1 MPVVRG
7 QACFFDELFDTDTK
21 MTETATTAAA
31 TEAVSTLERRID
43 MTVVLADIE
52 KDVDQRLKQMS
63 RTVKMAG
70 FRPGK
75 VPMKMVA
82 QQYGSQA
89 RSEAIGAA
97 VEKTYGEKVREQNLR
112 VAGYPRIEPK
122 ADAAEGQ
129 LGFTAIFEVYP
140 EISLGDVSGEA
151 IEKPTLTVTEAE
163 VDKTLDVL
171 RKQRTTYSAAERA
184 SESGD
189 RLVIDF
195 IGRKN
200 GEEFQGGK
208 ADNYTVMVG
217 GGMMLPDFEAQL
229 VGVKAGDQKTFDVA
243 FPADYQAAELAGNT
257 VQFEMT
263 VKSVEAPQ
271 LPELDAEFA
280 KALGVADGDTTK
292 MRAEV
297 RSNLE
302 REVKKRLL
310 AKVKEQVMDALLK
323 VNPIEVPRALVM
335 MEAEQMAEAAKRD
348 MEQRGMMMKNMP
360 VDPTW
365 FTDQASRRVKLG
377 LLLAELVK
385 ARDLHVK
392 PEQVRAIVDE
402 FAETFEDPKEVVR
415 WYYSQPQ
422 RLAEAEALALENNV
436 VSWVLATAKVTEAP
450 VAFDA
455 LMGNAA

>member
-1 MPVVRG
+1 M
-7 QACFFDELFDTDTK
+7 TD
-21 MTETATTAAA
+21 MATTDAAIETPSA
-31 TEAVSTLERRID
+31 LERRID

-52 KDVDQRLKQMS
+52 KDVGQRLKQMS

-97 VEKTYGEKVREQNLR
+97 VEKAYGATVREQNLR

-122 ADAAEGQ
+122 ADANPGQ

-140 EISLGDVSGEA
+140 EITPADISGET

-163 VDKTLDVL
+163 VDLTLDVL
-171 RKQRTTYSAAERA
+171 RKQRTSYVETDRAAVKD
-184 SESGD
+184 D

-195 IGRKN
+195 TGRKN
-200 GEEFQGGK
+200 GEEFPGGK
-208 ADNYTVMVG
+208 ASDYSVMVG

-229 VGVKAGDQKTFDVA
+229 EGVKAGDTKTFDVT
-243 FPADYQAAELAGNT
+243 FPAEYQAAELAGSS
-257 VQFEMT
+257 VQFDMT
-263 VKSVEAPQ
+263 VKKVEAARV
-271 LPELDAEFA
+271 PEIDADFA
-280 KALGVADGDTTK
+280 RQLGVADGDIEK
-292 MRAEV
+292 MRIEV

-310 AKVKEQVMDALLK
+310 AKVKEQVMNALLR
-323 VNPIEVPRALVM
+323 VNPVEVPKALVE
-335 MEAEQMAEAAKRD
+335 MESEQMAEAARRD
-348 MEQRGMMMKNMP
+348 MEQRGMGMKNIP
-360 VDPTW
+360 VEPSW
-365 FTDQASRRVKLG
+365 FTDQATRRVKLG

-385 ARDLHVK
+385 AKDLHVK
-392 PEQVRAIVDE
+392 PEQVRTIVDE

-436 VSWVLATAKVTEAP
+436 VGWALANAKVSEAP
-450 VAFDA
+450 IAFDA
-455 LMGNAA
+455 LMGNAG